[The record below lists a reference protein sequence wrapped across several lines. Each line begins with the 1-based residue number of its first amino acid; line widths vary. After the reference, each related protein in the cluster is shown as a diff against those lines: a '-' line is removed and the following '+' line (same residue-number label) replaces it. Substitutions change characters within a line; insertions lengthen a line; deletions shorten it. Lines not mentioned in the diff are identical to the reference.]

1 MNGFTTQIACS
12 EKSGALDQIKKILE
26 IAVKRYFERRIKKSF
41 ARSGLYSFR
50 MTRVD
55 QIMKVASSFL
65 NPVLTGEAILTI
77 GTTLHEVLDYYDGV
91 ISIGPFGCM
100 PSRISEAIIKSAL
113 HQVGKANAPFVAL
126 EADGNQFTPSIE
138 SKLDAFIVQVKKAY
152 RRRTIEKLLK
162 DKPDVILFP
171 EYSIPG
177 FPPHGLLL
185 YSSYIEA
192 CQRAVETVAKRFA
205 SIKTAVVVGSVEKSE
220 SDLYNTMFVVKSGR
234 VVGRLRKKNLRHLF
248 SFRETDYF
256 KPASSDFV
264 SLSPNADVLL
274 TNVLHGKSLF
284 IDHRGNL
291 CALKSFSEDEIVVD
305 TKKGCEHFKRSTS
318 EEKIEQLFRALVT
331 GTRDYVIKNG
341 FEKVILGLSGGIDSS
356 LVAVI
361 AVEALGN
368 NNVVGVLMPSAYTS
382 KESIEDAHKL
392 ASNLKIKTLTLPIVK
407 PYEMLNEIL
416 VSAFN
421 DSEFG
426 ITQENLQARLRGVI
440 LMALSNKFGWLVLTT
455 GNKSEIAVGYC
466 TLYGDTAGALAVI
479 GDVFKTDVY
488 RLVRWYNRAR
498 SPVIPQRVLS
508 KAPSAELRK
517 GQVDQESLPDY
528 DVLDKI
534 LKEILNKKGI
544 SEIANLG
551 YPGVVVEDVVKKVL
565 KSEYKRRQLPPQI
578 IVSETPLGHNWS
590 MPIANRC
597 QTL

>member
-1 MNGFTTQIACS
+1 
-12 EKSGALDQIKKILE
+12 
-26 IAVKRYFERRIKKSF
+26 
-41 ARSGLYSFR
+41 
-50 MTRVD
+50 
-55 QIMKVASSFL
+55 
-65 NPVLTGEAILTI
+65 
-77 GTTLHEVLDYYDGV
+77 
-91 ISIGPFGCM
+91 
-100 PSRISEAIIKSAL
+100 
-113 HQVGKANAPFVAL
+113 
-126 EADGNQFTPSIE
+126 
-138 SKLDAFIVQVKKAY
+138 
-152 RRRTIEKLLK
+152 
-162 DKPDVILFP
+162 
-171 EYSIPG
+171 
-177 FPPHGLLL
+177 
-185 YSSYIEA
+185 
-192 CQRAVETVAKRFA
+192 
-205 SIKTAVVVGSVEKSE
+205 
-220 SDLYNTMFVVKSGR
+220 
-234 VVGRLRKKNLRHLF
+234 
-248 SFRETDYF
+248 
-256 KPASSDFV
+256 
-264 SLSPNADVLL
+264 
-274 TNVLHGKSLF
+274 
-284 IDHRGNL
+284 
-291 CALKSFSEDEIVVD
+291 
-305 TKKGCEHFKRSTS
+305 
-318 EEKIEQLFRALVT
+318 
-331 GTRDYVIKNG
+331 G

-392 ASNLKIKTLTLPIVK
+392 ASNLEIKTLTLPIVK

-551 YPGVVVEDVVKKVL
+551 YPSVVVEDVVKKVL

>member
-1 MNGFTTQIACS
+1 MKIGIAQINPIVGDV
-12 EKSGALDQIKKILE
+12 ENNTNKVIKT
-26 IAVKRYFERRIKKSF
+26 V
-41 ARSGLYSFR
+41 
-50 MTRVD
+50 
-55 QIMKVASSFL
+55 
-65 NPVLTGEAILTI
+65 
-77 GTTLHEVLDYYDGV
+77 
-91 ISIGPFGCM
+91 
-100 PSRISEAIIKSAL
+100 
-113 HQVGKANAPFVAL
+113 
-126 EADGNQFTPSIE
+126 
-138 SKLDAFIVQVKKAY
+138 
-152 RRRTIEKLLK
+152 EKLLK

-192 CQRAVETVAKRFA
+192 CQRAIETVAKRFA

-264 SLSPNADVLL
+264 SLSPNADALL
-274 TNVLHGKSLF
+274 TNDYQQNAVRGGIVLFSEIWPFTGKTATERTSLLTNFALQHQCSLACVNLAGAQDGIVLHGKSLF

-305 TKKGCEHFKRSTS
+305 TKKGCEHFKKSTS

-544 SEIANLG
+544 SEIADLG